1 MVKNIFFS
9 LFFLF
14 SFFSSLGQSVPKYD
28 QFEVYKQDQDNKILI
43 IPFENKMYA
52 SAIDNEIAEYNRLD
66 YSSIKKEMKK
76 GISEQILLSIS
87 DKTPAISRT
96 P

>member
-14 SFFSSLGQSVPKYD
+14 NFFSSWGQSVPEYD
-28 QFEVYKQDQDNKILI
+28 QFEVYKQDKDNKILI

-52 SAIDNEIAEYNRLD
+52 SAIDNEIAEYNKLN
-66 YSSIKKEMKK
+66 YSAIKK
-76 GISEQILLSIS
+76 
-87 DKTPAISRT
+87 R
-96 P
+96 